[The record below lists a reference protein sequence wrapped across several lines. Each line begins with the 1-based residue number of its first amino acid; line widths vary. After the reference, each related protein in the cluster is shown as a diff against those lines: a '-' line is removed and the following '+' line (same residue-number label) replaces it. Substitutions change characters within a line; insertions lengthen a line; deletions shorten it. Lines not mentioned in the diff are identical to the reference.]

1 MEFDYSLYSGAII
14 LGGVLG
20 IVAAFV
26 YVFWYRKNSGPKYE
40 SSTATPNEELDMK
53 HCDGDK
59 CYM

>member
-14 LGGVLG
+14 LGLVLG
-20 IVAAFV
+20 IVAAVV
-26 YVFWYRKNSGPKYE
+26 YVFWYRKKSEPKHE
-40 SSTATPNEELDMK
+40 MTASTPIEEVNEK